1 MSNIREDKGYTYGI
15 GSGVIDY
22 HHGCSFVIMTEVGKD
37 VAEATLAE
45 IKKEI
50 EVLQT
55 ELVGEE
61 ELNLVRNYMMGQLL
75 RSADGPYAM
84 LDMYNGTDIYGLGL
98 EYYDQAIEKINSITA
113 EDLRNLA
120 KEHLNWDN
128 FIVATAG

>member
-1 MSNIREDKGYTYGI
+1 
-15 GSGVIDY
+15 
-22 HHGCSFVIMTEVGKD
+22 
-37 VAEATLAE
+37 
-45 IKKEI
+45 
-50 EVLQT
+50 
-55 ELVGEE
+55 
-61 ELNLVRNYMMGQLL
+61 
-75 RSADGPYAM
+75 M